1 MWLVVRQKCLT
12 VKEIKYERQN
22 KQTHLQESKQRK
34 MKLFLLLFLMDTLP
48 LMECCLSR
56 QMFSWLSSV
65 PEEDFAGCPSTCL
78 SLCVIFIFFS
88 NRSFWSQN
96 APLPKII
103 PLSSTLVCHNNHSWL
118 QLYQQFNCQPLAHV
132 ACLFFIWG
140 KVKRGQ
146 YRRWSN
152 RPIFSWVANVDFHF
166 QKWPLAGWMLI
177 NSTQTTVWGPTTSL
191 DPAKD
196 WLSGGVICLSELTLL
211 FVCSD
216 QLCNKLVERSLLFLS
231 NWHPMPREAGS
242 TGPVQLQGPSK
253 ICNSAFI
260 ATHTTCTTIIWRNQ
274 NQNNYNWRTM

>member
-1 MWLVVRQKCLT
+1 
-12 VKEIKYERQN
+12 
-22 KQTHLQESKQRK
+22 

-65 PEEDFAGCPSTCL
+65 PEEDLTGCPSTCL

-118 QLYQQFNCQPLAHV
+118 QLYQLFNCQQLAHV
-132 ACLFFIWG
+132 ACLFLIWG

-152 RPIFSWVANVDFHF
+152 RPIFTG
-166 QKWPLAGWMLI
+166 PRCL
-177 NSTQTTVWGPTTSL
+177 WGPVYGSR
-191 DPAKD
+191 
-196 WLSGGVICLSELTLL
+196 CLSVTTRPLVETLL
-211 FVCSD
+211 MW
-216 QLCNKLVERSLLFLS
+216 LWL
-231 NWHPMPREAGS
+231 MM
-242 TGPVQLQGPSK
+242 
-253 ICNSAFI
+253 I
-260 ATHTTCTTIIWRNQ
+260 
-274 NQNNYNWRTM
+274 RTQY